1 MPLTLPCKRALV
13 PPTTKVGMLAVC
25 VYLYIY
31 VDYRYIP
38 IDLLVKL
45 PLKTQSNLPSDPGDL
60 VGFVEDVRQNP
71 ALMMVDIT
79 FFVNTLQ

>member
-25 VYLYIY
+25 VYLYI
-31 VDYRYIP
+31 DYRYIP

-45 PLKTQSNLPSDPGDL
+45 TLKTQSNLPSDPGDL
-60 VGFVEDVRQNP
+60 VGFVEDVCQNP

>member
-1 MPLTLPCKRALV
+1 
-13 PPTTKVGMLAVC
+13 MLAVC
-25 VYLYIY
+25 VYLYI
-31 VDYRYIP
+31 DYRYIP